1 MPNNKI
7 WKKALVVGIL
17 VCTLLI
23 TIAVLPASANIIPEE
38 DGNKE
43 NLSPYAIIFIN
54 AKIDN
59 LTEEIID
66 EEVHYSF
73 HANSI
78 RMLWFQYLPPIYF
91 YFERIYEE
99 DIETGFKKSDFI
111 GHIDDSSVFGI
122 VFGPCV

>member
-1 MPNNKI
+1 M
-7 WKKALVVGIL
+7 KKKLIGII
-17 VCTLLI
+17 VCMLMITSATLPV
-23 TIAVLPASANIIPEE
+23 TADVLFEE
-38 DGNKE
+38 DKNTNELLGFE
-43 NLSPYAIIFIN
+43 VWFFN
-54 AKIDN
+54 ARIDN

-66 EEVHYSF
+66 GEVHYLF

-111 GHIDDSSVFGI
+111 GYIDDSSVFGI